1 MAKLHNV
8 STYDLDR
15 DTSRRLYEFK
25 ESDNEFVEYVASLVL
40 EVLTEIDE
48 ITVKLSATE
57 WLKTMI
63 EYKVKNTGDKFDI
76 EKCRVSW
83 YAKAEELE
91 ADSKTCW

>member
-57 WLKTMI
+57 
-63 EYKVKNTGDKFDI
+63 
-76 EKCRVSW
+76 
-83 YAKAEELE
+83 
-91 ADSKTCW
+91 

>member
-25 ESDNEFVEYVASLVL
+25 EFYNEFVEYVTNIVLV
-40 EVLTEIDE
+40 VLTEIDE

-57 WLKTMI
+57 
-63 EYKVKNTGDKFDI
+63 
-76 EKCRVSW
+76 
-83 YAKAEELE
+83 
-91 ADSKTCW
+91 